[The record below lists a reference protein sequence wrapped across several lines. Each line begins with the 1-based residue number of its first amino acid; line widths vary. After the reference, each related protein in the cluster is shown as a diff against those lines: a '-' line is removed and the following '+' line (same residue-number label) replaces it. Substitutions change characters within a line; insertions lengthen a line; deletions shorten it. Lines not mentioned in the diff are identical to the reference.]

1 MLTKVVEARSMA
13 IELTSKAYL
22 PRQSMERSADVVL
35 VQSSSTFGNEEK
47 VRGRLAFEVL
57 ASTRFVHRQHSS
69 RRTVKG
75 NQSTLAKLRSTVLSK
90 PRSADPHHSAGVKE
104 PH

>member
-1 MLTKVVEARSMA
+1 MA
-13 IELTSKAYL
+13 IELSSKAYL

-35 VQSSSTFGNEEK
+35 VQSSATFGNEEK

-57 ASTRFVHRQHSS
+57 ASTRLVHRQRLS

-75 NQSTLAKLRSTVLSK
+75 NQSTLAKLRSTYCQNPVLQIHIAQ
-90 PRSADPHHSAGVKE
+90 PE
-104 PH
+104 